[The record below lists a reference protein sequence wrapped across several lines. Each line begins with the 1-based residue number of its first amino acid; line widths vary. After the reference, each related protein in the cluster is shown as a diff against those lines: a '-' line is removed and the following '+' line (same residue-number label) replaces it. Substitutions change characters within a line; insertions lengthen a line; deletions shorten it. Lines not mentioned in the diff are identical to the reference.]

1 MGCAGG
7 RLTGRAGARYAS
19 AMRISLSTGTFYH
32 RGLDYTLRVARES
45 GFDGVE
51 YVVGPDY
58 FLHGTTWLQDAV
70 RAAGLP
76 VLSVHPPFSLLARL
90 PFIPWPRRILRSLP
104 RVTSLAE
111 RLGAELVVSHTV
123 FLMSERSPRAFR
135 YLEALRLAREAGGG
149 IAIGIESNQYT
160 RRRRRYL
167 LDDLATLVAF
177 AGKHEYGITFD
188 TCHAGANREDLLEDY
203 ALVRPLL
210 ANVHLSDVVW
220 RGDQPH
226 THLVPGEG
234 ELPLRAFLGALAAD
248 GYDGLVTMEIHPWYV
263 SQLNTAHAIRR
274 LAQAVEFVRA
284 ATASRAARGRE

>member
-1 MGCAGG
+1 
-7 RLTGRAGARYAS
+7 LTSAERARYAS

-58 FLHGTTWLQDAV
+58 FLHGLSWLQDAV
-70 RAAGLP
+70 RSTGVP
-76 VLSVHPPFSLLARL
+76 VLSVHPPFSLFTRL
-90 PFIPWPRRILRSLP
+90 PFIRWPRRILRSLP
-104 RVTSLAE
+104 QVTALAHE
-111 RLGAELVVSHTV
+111 LGAELVVSHTI
-123 FLMSERSPRAFR
+123 FLMGERTPRGERF
-135 YLEALRLAREAGGG
+135 LEALRTAREAGGG
-149 IAIGIESNQYT
+149 IAIAIESNQYIK
-160 RRRRRYL
+160 RRRRYL

-188 TCHAGANREDLLEDY
+188 TCHAGANREDLLDDY

-220 RGDQPH
+220 RGEQPH

-234 ELPLRAFLGALAAD
+234 ELSLRAFLGALATN
-248 GYDGLVTMEIHPWYV
+248 GYDGLITMEIHPWYV
-263 SQLNTAHAIRR
+263 SQLNTAHAIRH
-274 LAQAVEFVRA
+274 LAQAIEFVRA
-284 ATASRAARGRE
+284 ATASRTPSG